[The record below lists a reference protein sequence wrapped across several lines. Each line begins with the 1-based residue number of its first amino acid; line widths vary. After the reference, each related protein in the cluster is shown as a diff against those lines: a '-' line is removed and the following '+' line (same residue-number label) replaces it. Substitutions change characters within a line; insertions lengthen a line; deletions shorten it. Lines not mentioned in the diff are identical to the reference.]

1 MSSIEEQITKS
12 DSDFIISEDQSY
24 LSKEKKADGSAT
36 INTAD
41 EQSSTDELQKSMST
55 GVLVNGDL
63 YPSPTEEE
71 LATLPRVCGT
81 IPWKA
86 FIIIIVELCERFA
99 YYGLTVPFQNY
110 MQFGPKDAT
119 PGALNLGESGADG
132 LSNFF
137 TFWCY
142 VTPVGAALIAD
153 QFLGRYNTIVC
164 SAVIYFIG
172 ILILTCTAIPSVIDA
187 GKSMGG
193 FVVSLIIIGLG
204 TGGIKSNVS
213 PLMAEQLPKI
223 PPYVKTKKNG
233 SKVIV
238 DPVVTTSRAYMI
250 FYWSINVG
258 SLSVLA
264 TTSLESTKGFVY
276 AYLLPLC
283 VFVIPLIILAVSKRF
298 YKHTPPSGSIF
309 VRVGQVFFLAAQNK
323 FNLEKTKP
331 SCTTTVGRVTLKD
344 QWDDL
349 FIDELKR
356 ALRACKTF
364 LFYPIYWVC
373 YGQMTN
379 NLISQAGQM
388 QTGNVSNDLFQAFDS
403 IALIIFIPIC
413 DNIIYPLL
421 RKYNIPFKPILR
433 ITLGFMFATAS
444 MIYAAV
450 LQAKIYQRGP
460 CYANFTDTCVSND
473 ISVWIQIPAYVL
485 IAFSEI
491 FASITGLEFA
501 FTKAPPSM
509 KSIITALFLFTNA
522 FGAILSICISSTA
535 VNPKLTWMYTGIAVT
550 AFIAGIMFWVC
561 FHHYDAMEDE
571 QNQLE
576 FKRNDALTKKDVE
589 KEVHDSYSM
598 ADESQYNLE
607 KATAEGEIM
616 KST

>member
-36 INTAD
+36 INQAD

-71 LATLPRVCGT
+71 LATLPSVCGT

-119 PGALNLGESGADG
+119 PGALNLGETGADG

-250 FYWSINVG
+250 FYWTINVG

-283 VFVIPLIILAVSKRF
+283 VFVIPLIILAVSKTAF
-298 YKHTPPSGSIF
+298 TSTLLPPVPSLF
-309 VRVGQVFFLAAQNK
+309 VLVKCSSLLLKTNLISKKLNHLALLL
-323 FNLEKTKP
+323 LERY
-331 SCTTTVGRVTLKD
+331 VKD

-607 KATAEGEIM
+607 KANC
-616 KST
+616 